1 MAKRGA
7 NQSVSTKY
15 ATTLLC
21 DALRLL
27 DIGKVGNA
35 HELIKEAVSMLPD
48 VNDNAQCA
56 VCSELKKKNRGIA
69 A

>member
-21 DALRLL
+21 YALRLL
-27 DIGKVGNA
+27 DVGKVSNA

-48 VNDNAQCA
+48 VNDNAQDDAC
-56 VCSELKKKNRGIA
+56 CESKKKSRGIA

>member
-48 VNDNAQCA
+48 VNDSAQCEA
-56 VCSELKKKNRGIA
+56 CSESKKKNRGIA

>member
-7 NQSVSTKY
+7 NQSVSTRY

-27 DIGKVGNA
+27 DVGKVSNA

-48 VNDNAQCA
+48 VNDNAQDDAC
-56 VCSELKKKNRGIA
+56 CESKKKSRGIA